1 MKLLIL
7 LLAFSVS
14 AQAEDFTFDK
24 ESGQA
29 VPSFIGQLK
38 IIKGD
43 VYKLKQG
50 KQFDVKKGTRFFKG
64 ETLVT
69 GPSSFAQILIVDDS
83 ILNLS
88 AKSELN
94 FSDFKFVDKTDRK
107 IVYSFLQGQIRGII
121 KNKAKDGDLI
131 IKTKLAAMSIR
142 GTELYV
148 NHEKV
153 KQLEVSEF
161 ALLSGNVLITDN
173 NNLKNELNKS
183 ESLVVVSNQ
192 QTNKS
197 AHEKRVLSAKE
208 LSEIAQENEFLIFFN
223 PKDLVAGSP
232 LYALF
237 NDPTENAISTEA
249 APPTVNKPNKKNWR
263 NNLKKLNEK
272 LKHYQEN

>member
-1 MKLLIL
+1 MKLLIFL
-7 LLAFSVS
+7 LVFSVS
-14 AQAEDFTFDK
+14 VRGEDYAFDK

-38 IIKGD
+38 IIKGE

-50 KQFDVKKGTRFFKG
+50 KRVEVKTGTRFLKG

-69 GPSSFAQILIVDDS
+69 GPLSFAQILIVDDS

-88 AKSELN
+88 AKSELK
-94 FSDFKFVDKTDRK
+94 FSDFKFIDKTDRK
-107 IVYSFLQGQIRGII
+107 IVYSFIRGQIRGIV

-142 GTELYV
+142 GTELFV
-148 NHEKV
+148 NHEQV
-153 KQLEVSEF
+153 NQLEVSEF

-173 NNLKNELNKS
+173 NSLNTELNKS
-183 ESLVVVSNQ
+183 ESLVVVNNPLTS
-192 QTNKS
+192 KS
-197 AHEKRVLSAKE
+197 ANEKRTLTSKE

-223 PKDLVAGSP
+223 PKDLVASSP

-237 NDPTENAISTEA
+237 NDPSGIAVPSEAAHPTENNSH
-249 APPTVNKPNKKNWR
+249 KKNWR

>member
-14 AQAEDFTFDK
+14 VLAEDFTFDK

-38 IIKGD
+38 IVKGD

-50 KQFDVKKGTRFFKG
+50 KRFDVKTGTRFLKG

-107 IVYSFLQGQIRGII
+107 IVYSFIKGQIRGII
-121 KNKAKDGDLI
+121 KNKARDGDLI
-131 IKTKLAAMSIR
+131 IKTKLAAMSVR
-142 GTELYV
+142 GTELFV

-153 KQLEVSEF
+153 NKLEVSEF
-161 ALLSGNVLITDN
+161 ALLSGNVLVTDN
-173 NNLKNELNKS
+173 NNSSNELQKA
-183 ESLVVVSNQ
+183 ESLVVVSNP

-197 AHEKRVLSAKE
+197 AHEKRVLTAKE
-208 LSEIAQENEFLIFFN
+208 LTELAQENEFLMFFS
-223 PKDLVAGSP
+223 PKDLVASSP

-237 NDPTENAISTEA
+237 NDHSAIVIPSEEVPTDKKT
-249 APPTVNKPNKKNWR
+249 NKKNWR